1 MATSRLANIL
11 QQEYKT
17 KGLIGGAASSLGKR
31 SLEKLDIRN
40 ALFSGGG
47 IGSIIGT
54 KIFGKGYSATRNNTA
69 SNASQRTSP
78 SSLTSDSSSIL
89 QDINTNS
96 KITAKNSMALPAM
109 AKQMN
114 MMQKNIGN
122 LTQYM
127 TGKKSKG
134 PDSYFK
140 DASFRENAYESQFK
154 AGDKQ
159 PTKVEG
165 KEKSGGL
172 LGLIG
177 PIISLI
183 GGVISAFAS
192 KISAIVASVGILS
205 GIFTAL
211 GLAAASLSG
220 VFKKILRFF
229 IRSPLGRL
237 LGLAAVAGAALGASS
252 EANAGTIDAPND
264 GEEIDQN
271 KPSMGEKIG
280 YTAGAAALGAIGVN
294 SIKKNLTP
302 PAKTPGALTQLGD
315 VGAKRAAAQT
325 KWGKFLIWLERKAP
339 RLFARIGVKLAAMGG
354 LAAIPI
360 AGWIGA
366 IISAGF
372 LIWDAYYVYQ
382 LWTEYSGSPES
393 KDSESNIAATS
404 PTILEETNYDV
415 NGNVTGPTPSSTASA
430 TNSSSTGTT
439 PSSTSS
445 ANVDLPKGG
454 SISSSEAIDHLVKQ
468 GLTPAQAAGVVGNLV
483 QESKLNSG
491 AQNKSEGSYGLAQWR
506 LSRLADLTSFAASKG
521 KDIGDPKTQLD
532 FIMHELRG
540 KEKKAGQMLF
550 ASKTAEEAANNFGT
564 YYERPK
570 TVEASRAKY
579 ASKALAEYKPGT
591 GGSSDTMLATSGADI
606 ATYGEFA
613 AGVDAI
619 AGSTPSVAPAAP
631 KISGPAVATA
641 SAAKESAASNKSA
654 FSSADMADILS
665 VIGGPKTSGSSGGS
679 GMNQVVSTS
688 KSTPYHSDFYSN
700 LVRTQAL

>member
-47 IGSIIGT
+47 VGSVIGT
-54 KIFGKGYSATRNNTA
+54 KIFGKGYSATRKNDA
-69 SNASQRTSP
+69 SSASQTTSP
-78 SSLTSDSSSIL
+78 DALGSGSSSIL
-89 QDINTNS
+89 QDINTNG
-96 KITAKNSMALPAM
+96 KITAKNSMALPSM

-114 MMQKNIGN
+114 IMQKNIAKLVTIWG
-122 LTQYM
+122 
-127 TGKKSKG
+127 GKPTSKA
-134 PDSYFK
+134 DSFFSNAK
-140 DASFRENAYESQFK
+140 FRENQYESQFK

-205 GIFTAL
+205 GVFTAL
-211 GLAAASLSG
+211 GVAAAGLSG
-220 VFKKILRFF
+220 VFKRILQFF
-229 IRSPLGRL
+229 IRSPIGRL

-252 EANAGTIDAPND
+252 GANAGTIDTPNIG
-264 GEEIDQN
+264 GEETDQN

-280 YTAGAAALGAIGVN
+280 QTAGAVALGAIGVN
-294 SIKKNLTP
+294 SIKKSLTP

-382 LWTEYSGSPES
+382 LWTEYNGSPES
-393 KDSESNIAATS
+393 KDSESDTAATS
-404 PTILEETNYDV
+404 PTILEESNADA
-415 NGNVTGPTPSSTASA
+415 NGNITGVTPAS
-430 TNSSSTGTT
+430 TT
-439 PSSTSS
+439 PTSSPIRGATSTSAS
-445 ANVDLPKGG
+445 TTPAKVDLPKGG
-454 SISSSEAIDHLVKQ
+454 SISSNEAIDYLVKKH

-483 QESKLNSG
+483 QESGLKSG
-491 AQNKSEGSYGLAQWR
+491 AHNENSKENSYGLAQWNAKAGR
-506 LSRLADLTSFAASKG
+506 LQKLAAYASSQG
-521 KDIGDPKTQLD
+521 KDLGDPKMQLD
-532 FIMHELRG
+532 YLMHELNTDPSLGG
-540 KEKKAGQMLF
+540 KELRGAQ
-550 ASKTAEEAANNFGT
+550 TAEEAANIFAT
-564 YYERPK
+564 KFERPQ
-570 TVEASRAKY
+570 TVEPVRMKY
-579 ASKALAEYKPGT
+579 AAKALAEYKPST
-591 GGSSDTMLATSGADI
+591 GGGSDSTMVAQYDANGSFTG
-606 ATYGEFA
+606 YGESPS
-613 AGVDAI
+613 
-619 AGSTPSVAPAAP
+619 STSVAP
-631 KISGPAVATA
+631 KINGPAVATA
-641 SAAKESAASNKSA
+641 SAAKESAAANKPV

-665 VIGGPKTSGSSGGS
+665 VIGGPKTSGSSSGS

>member
-1 MATSRLANIL
+1 
-11 QQEYKT
+11 
-17 KGLIGGAASSLGKR
+17 
-31 SLEKLDIRN
+31 LDIRN

-54 KIFGKGYSATRNNTA
+54 KIFGKGYSATRKNDA
-69 SNASQRTSP
+69 SSASQTTSP

-134 PDSYFK
+134 PDAFFK

-154 AGDKQ
+154 AGNKQ
-159 PTKVEG
+159 PTKVES
-165 KEKSGGL
+165 KEKSG
-172 LGLIG
+172 
-177 PIISLI
+177 S
-183 GGVISAFAS
+183 
-192 KISAIVASVGILS
+192 GILS
-205 GIFTAL
+205 FLGSLITGI
-211 GLAAASLSG
+211 ASTVGSIISSIGSISG
-220 VFKKILRFF
+220 VFATLSAAVLGLGAVFGTILTFF
-229 IRSPLGRL
+229 IKSPIGRL
-237 LGLAAVAGAALGASS
+237 LGLAGIALAATKS
-252 EANAGTIDAPND
+252 ANAGTP
-264 GEEIDQN
+264 GQN
-271 KPSMGEKIG
+271 SEQGTETNLG
-280 YTAGAAALGAIGVN
+280 QTAVNTAAGVG
-294 SIKKNLTP
+294 
-302 PAKTPGALTQLGD
+302 GALAAGSAVSAGSKLITATKQTSSAILD
-315 VGAKRAAAQT
+315 ARTTPSNISYKGAT
-325 KWGKFLIWLERKAP
+325 PTSKWGKFLAFLERKAP
-339 RLFARIGVKLAAMGG
+339 KLFAKFGARLAAAGA
-354 LAAIPI
+354 LAAIPVL
-360 AGWIGA
+360 GWIA
-366 IISAGF
+366 AAVQLGF
-372 LIWDAYYVYQ
+372 SFWTAYEIYE
-382 LWTEYSGSPES
+382 LWTEYSKEES
-393 KDSESNIAATS
+393 KNSESKS
-404 PTILEETNYDV
+404 PSQTTDV
-415 NGNVTGPTPSSTASA
+415 GEGFDANGNITGVTPTPTSTASA
-430 TNSSSTGTT
+430 TTGNSTGTT

-483 QESKLNSG
+483 QESALNSG
-491 AQNKSEGSYGLAQWR
+491 AYNKSEGSYGLAQWR
-506 LSRLADLTSFAASKG
+506 KERLADLTSFAASKG

-532 FIMHELRG
+532 FIMHELKG

-570 TVEASRAKY
+570 TVEATRAKY

-591 GGSSDTMLATSGADI
+591 GGGSDSTMVAQYDALGSFTG
-606 ATYGEFA
+606 YGE
-613 AGVDAI
+613 
-619 AGSTPSVAPAAP
+619 STPSVTPTAP

-641 SAAKESAASNKSA
+641 SAAKESAAANKSA

-665 VIGGPKTSGSSGGS
+665 VIGGPKTSGSSSGS

-700 LVRTQAL
+700 LVRTQSL

>member
-17 KGLIGGAASSLGKR
+17 KGLISGAASSLGKR

-54 KIFGKGYSATRNNTA
+54 KIFGKGYSATRKNDT
-69 SNASQRTSP
+69 STSTSP
-78 SSLTSDSSSIL
+78 DALGSGSSSIL
-89 QDINTNS
+89 QDINTNG
-96 KITAKNSMALPAM
+96 KITAKNSMALPSM

-114 MMQKNIGN
+114 IMQKNIAKLVTIWG
-122 LTQYM
+122 
-127 TGKKSKG
+127 GKPTSKA
-134 PDSYFK
+134 DSFFSNAK
-140 DASFRENAYESQFK
+140 FRENQYESQFK

-192 KISAIVASVGILS
+192 KISSIVASVGILS
-205 GIFTAL
+205 GVFTAL
-211 GLAAASLSG
+211 GVAAAGLSG
-220 VFKKILRFF
+220 VFKRILQFF
-229 IRSPLGRL
+229 IRSPIGRL

-252 EANAGTIDAPND
+252 GANAGTIDTPNTG
-264 GEEIDQN
+264 GEETDQN

-280 YTAGAAALGAIGVN
+280 QTAGAVALGAIGVN
-294 SIKKNLTP
+294 SIKKSLTP

-393 KDSESNIAATS
+393 KDSESDTAATS
-404 PTILEETNYDV
+404 PTILEESNADA
-415 NGNVTGPTPSSTASA
+415 NGNVTGPTPSSTSTSSA
-430 TNSSSTGTT
+430 TTSSSTGTT

-483 QESKLNSG
+483 QESSLNSG
-491 AQNKSEGSYGLAQWR
+491 AYNKSEGSYGLAQWR
-506 LSRLADLTSFAASKG
+506 KERLADLTSFAASKG

-532 FIMHELRG
+532 FIMHELKG

-570 TVEASRAKY
+570 TVEATRAKY

-591 GGSSDTMLATSGADI
+591 GGGSDSTMVAQYDAANGSFTG
-606 ATYGEFA
+606 YGE
-613 AGVDAI
+613 
-619 AGSTPSVAPAAP
+619 STPSVSPASP

-641 SAAKESAASNKSA
+641 SAAKESAAASKPV

-665 VIGGPKTSGSSGGS
+665 VIGGPKTSGSSSGS

>member
-17 KGLIGGAASSLGKR
+17 KGLIGGAASAVSGRLK
-31 SLEKLDIRN
+31 EKLDIRN

-183 GGVISAFAS
+183 GGVISTFAS

-211 GLAAASLSG
+211 GLAAESLSG

-237 LGLAAVAGAALGASS
+237 LGLAAVAGAALGVSS

-264 GEEIDQN
+264 GEKIDQN

-315 VGAKRAAAQT
+315 VGAKR
-325 KWGKFLIWLERKAP
+325 
-339 RLFARIGVKLAAMGG
+339 GG
-354 LAAIPI
+354 LAASPI

-439 PSSTSS
+439 PSSASS

-454 SISSSEAIDHLVKQ
+454 SISSSGAIDHLVKQ
-468 GLTPAQAAGVVGNLV
+468 GLTPAQAAGVVGNLI
-483 QESKLNSG
+483 QESSLNSG
-491 AQNKSEGSYGLAQWR
+491 NYNKSEGAYGLAQWR
-506 LSRLADLTSFAASKG
+506 KERLADLTSFAASKG

-532 FIMHELRG
+532 FIMHEMRG

-570 TVEASRAKY
+570 TVEATRAKY

-641 SAAKESAASNKSA
+641 SAAKESAAANKSA

-665 VIGGPKTSGSSGGS
+665 VIGGPKTSGSSSGS